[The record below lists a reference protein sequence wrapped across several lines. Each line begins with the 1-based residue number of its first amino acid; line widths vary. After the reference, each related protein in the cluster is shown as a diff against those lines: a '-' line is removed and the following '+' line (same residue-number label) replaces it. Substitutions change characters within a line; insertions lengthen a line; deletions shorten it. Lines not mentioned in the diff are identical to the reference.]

1 MKYPVI
7 AALLLSTTSFAHA
20 DLIVYELGS
29 TASKTLSGLGTSF
42 VVGCSVVAVG
52 LVVAAFLAK
61 KK

>member
-42 VVGCSVVAVG
+42 VLGCAILAVG
-52 LVVAAFLAK
+52 LVASSFIAK